1 MQPPDES
8 TLPKKPSLFGFKDP
22 VTGLTHVMTNEDR
35 IARLDFIRDFVQD
48 LDPWGRAEIHFA
60 RGVALD
66 SWRLNRLRAVEENM
80 FAYGQ
85 VLPDK
90 HFDHDIVEVEHAI
103 GHAHT
108 FMIHAKAMNML
119 SLCES
124 RLNRNIK
131 TSLDLL
137 LKLQATRSQ
146 RKSNSQTTPAVE
158 VKVQTA
164 TAGASAGSTPE
175 EQPKA
180 A

>member
-1 MQPPDES
+1 MQQPNETAIP
-8 TLPKKPSLFGFKDP
+8 KPSLFGFKDP

-48 LDPWGRAEIHFA
+48 LDPWGQAEIHFA